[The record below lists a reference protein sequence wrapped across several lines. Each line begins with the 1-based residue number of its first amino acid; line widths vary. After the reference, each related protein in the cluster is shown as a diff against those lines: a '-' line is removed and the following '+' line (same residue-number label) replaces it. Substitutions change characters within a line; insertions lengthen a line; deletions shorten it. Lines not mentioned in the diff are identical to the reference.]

1 MTPPDERFQ
10 FVVLVVDDDAFER
23 KLIDQILAE
32 ELFEL
37 IFACSG
43 VEALALLGQTQP
55 DLILMDL
62 CMPGVSGL
70 EALRRIKAAP
80 RFAAIPVM
88 MLTGQGDKGVV
99 VECFKAGA
107 ADFLVKPL
115 DREVFRKK
123 VARCLEHQA

>member
-10 FVVLVVDDDAFER
+10 FVVLVVDDEAFER
-23 KLIDQILAE
+23 KLINQILEE

-37 IFACSG
+37 IFARSG
-43 VEALALLGQTQP
+43 GEALALLGQEQP
-55 DLILMDL
+55 DLVLMDL

-70 EALRRIKAAP
+70 DALRRIKSSA

-88 MLTGQGDKGVV
+88 MLTGQSDKGAVL
-99 VECFKAGA
+99 ECFRAGA
-107 ADFLVKPL
+107 SDFLVKPL

-123 VARCLEHQA
+123 LARCLKC